1 MSEEP
6 MLSFRREGRGVSF
19 HDLNLASS
27 ERYRIVSDRTAF
39 STTRNPLKML
49 KRALAHDGLR
59 ERILYY
65 APRRHRALFR
75 QNLNL
80 LIRKE

>member
-1 MSEEP
+1 

-19 HDLNLASS
+19 HDLDLAIGDS
-27 ERYRIVSDRTAF
+27 YRIVSDRTAF
-39 STTRNPLKML
+39 VATRNPLKML
-49 KRALAHDGLR
+49 KRALARDGLR
-59 ERILYY
+59 ERMLNSY

-75 QNLNL
+75 QSLNL